1 MTPLT
6 VAKVALFAIA
16 AILIGFGIRA
26 DSESLRWT
34 GIALLAAAFALRFVK
49 RRAPR

>member
-6 VAKVALFAIA
+6 AVKVALFVVA

-26 DSESLRWT
+26 DSSVLRLT
-34 GIALLAAAFALRFVK
+34 GIGFLVGAFALRFLK
-49 RRAPR
+49 KDAAE